1 MGRRSGTSPRPRI
14 DCLGGTLGDTSN
26 VFTPNSMLGDSFLKV
41 IAAARS
47 GAEWAWATLYRELAP
62 SIHGYLRFRG
72 AKEPDDLLG
81 EVFLQVVRDLDG
93 FDGGERAFRAWVFTI
108 AHHRL
113 LDASRRQVRRP
124 VYAVPD
130 LLLELEGDVGNVE
143 DEALTGLTLSRVR
156 ELVGRLS
163 PDQQDVVLL
172 RLFGE
177 LTVPEVAGIVGKR
190 VGAVKATLLRGLAA
204 LRKEI
209 SRETVSI

>member
-1 MGRRSGTSPRPRI
+1 
-14 DCLGGTLGDTSN
+14 
-26 VFTPNSMLGDSFLKV
+26 MLGDSFLTV

-62 SIHGYLRFRG
+62 SIRGYLRFRG
-72 AKEPDDLLG
+72 AEEPDDLLG
-81 EVFLQVVRDLDG
+81 EVLLQLVRDLDA
-93 FDGGERAFRAWVFTI
+93 FDGDERAFRAWVFTI

-113 LDASRRQVRRP
+113 LDDRRRQVRRP
-124 VYAVPD
+124 VSLVPD
-130 LLLELEGDVGNVE
+130 LVLELDGEIGNVE
-143 DEALTGLTLSRVR
+143 DEAMTGLTLSRVR
-156 ELVGRLS
+156 ELVGKLT

-190 VGAVKATLLRGLAA
+190 VGAVKAALRRGLAT

-209 SRETVSI
+209 SREAVSI